1 MEVYELS
8 RPVFFVGFMG
18 AGKTSVARK
27 LARMC
32 GLASVDTDTYLERR
46 EGKKVGDIFACA
58 GEEGFRI
65 IETDVL
71 RELAK
76 KDPLLIS
83 CGGGIV
89 TREENRA
96 VLGQSGFVIHLKTS
110 ADEAARR
117 ISDISSR
124 PLFRNL
130 DEARER
136 CAERDPLYN
145 EVADATV
152 DTRGRGVSAIAREVR
167 NVLMKEG
174 VLCLRPK

>member
-1 MEVYELS
+1 M
-8 RPVFFVGFMG
+8 
-18 AGKTSVARK
+18 
-27 LARMC
+27 
-32 GLASVDTDTYLERR
+32 
-46 EGKKVGDIFACA
+46 
-58 GEEGFRI
+58 
-65 IETDVL
+65 
-71 RELAK
+71 
-76 KDPLLIS
+76 
-83 CGGGIV
+83 